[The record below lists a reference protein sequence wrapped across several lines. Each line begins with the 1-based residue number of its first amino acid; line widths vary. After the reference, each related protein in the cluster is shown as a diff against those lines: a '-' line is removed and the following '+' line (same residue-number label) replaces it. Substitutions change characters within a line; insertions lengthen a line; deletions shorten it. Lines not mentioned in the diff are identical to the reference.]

1 MSNVYEELA
10 ESLVVN
16 NSELKRLRTQ
26 VKELE
31 SKISEMY
38 TEDQYS
44 AYGVENY
51 NRGHAEGYHEAT
63 DDCEDYFQSR
73 MYNLRDYIQKLNLIS
88 TQLG

>member
-10 ESLVVN
+10 ESLVAN

-31 SKISEMY
+31 SKVSKMY
-38 TEDQYS
+38 TEDQHE
-44 AYGVENY
+44 AYGIENY
-51 NRGHAEGYHEAT
+51 NRGHAEGYREAT
-63 DDCEDYFQSR
+63 DDCEDFFQSR
-73 MYNLRDYIQKLNLIS
+73 MYNLRDYIQKLNLTS